1 MGREIRYMPMELIL
15 NKRIMCLLDR
25 TVYLHLEYF
34 FILLQYYSSHQIMTN
49 DMGWACDMYGG
60 TVGTYRY
67 LVGKPEGKR

>member
-1 MGREIRYMPMELIL
+1 
-15 NKRIMCLLDR
+15 MCLLDR
-25 TVYLHLEYF
+25 SVYLHLEYF

-67 LVGKPEGKR
+67 LVGKSEGKR